1 MSHHFADNGKAPEY
15 AFKTYNAFL
24 EQIDLRVVQLWE
36 RGEHRA
42 VIDMLPMYADK
53 CWGEGKMHDTA
64 MLYGTP
70 AVEIIDARIEQFDR
84 HTEALRKVF
93 DTISDNA
100 ANAGILRGG
109 SKTLPSKVDLPE
121 VNALKQVKWC
131 WQGRS
136 PGLLRLRQ
144 AMCLTPT
151 LDG

>member
-1 MSHHFADNGKAPEY
+1 
-15 AFKTYNAFL
+15 
-24 EQIDLRVVQLWE
+24 
-36 RGEHRA
+36 
-42 VIDMLPMYADK
+42 
-53 CWGEGKMHDTA
+53 MHDTA
-64 MLYGTP
+64 MLYGLLGGAAYPRIEVELAFALKRKLEGNNITIDDVLNAADYVTP

-84 HTEALRKVF
+84 HTEAPRKVF

-100 ANAGILRGG
+100 ANAGILLGG
-109 SKTLPSKVDLPE
+109 IKTLPRKVDLPG